1 MTAKK
6 ENSKTEAPEAPEA
19 VSLEHIKGCVNKVLS
34 EFTTQEMGNK
44 VTQFNMQGL
53 ANILVG
59 VIMNPNSL
67 KEPETPNQKP
77 EA

>member
-1 MTAKK
+1 MSETQMID
-6 ENSKTEAPEAPEA
+6 S
-19 VSLEHIKGCVNKVLS
+19 EHVRGVANKVLS

-59 VIMNPNSL
+59 MMMNPDSL
-67 KEPETPNQKP
+67 KTPEEGQAAGPDQQPAEVKS
-77 EA
+77 

>member
-1 MTAKK
+1 MTDKK
-6 ENSKTEAPEAPEA
+6 EISKPVAP
-19 VSLEHIKGCVNKVLS
+19 VTIDLEHIKGCINKILS

-44 VTQFNMQGL
+44 VSQFNMQGL

-67 KEPETPNQKP
+67 KAPEEKPNQPK
-77 EA
+77 A